1 MTDQT
6 PLKMDTKNQLL
17 NPDQH
22 EANLNNLQGVAEE
35 EYGQEKGGDD
45 DMQTQRSKKTK
56 KVKKKVK
63 KTKTPAKKE

>member
-1 MTDQT
+1 
-6 PLKMDTKNQLL
+6 MDTKNQLL

-45 DMQTQRSKKTK
+45 DMQTQRSKTTK
-56 KVKKKVK
+56 KCKSKKKCAK
-63 KTKTPAKKE
+63 GTRRDPATGVCQPK

>member
-17 NPDQH
+17 NPDHH

-45 DMQTQRSKKTK
+45 DMQT
-56 KVKKKVK
+56 
-63 KTKTPAKKE
+63 